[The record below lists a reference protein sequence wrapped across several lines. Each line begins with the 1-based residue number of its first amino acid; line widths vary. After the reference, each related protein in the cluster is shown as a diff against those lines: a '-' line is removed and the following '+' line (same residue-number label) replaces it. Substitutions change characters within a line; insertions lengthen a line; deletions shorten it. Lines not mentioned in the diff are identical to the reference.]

1 MIPDARFGVII
12 RDPTQLTESYSC
24 VHGVALRT
32 VTQYLGSGRTRFPQ
46 LLGNKTLQE
55 PPNLLPI
62 LPARCGEEKS
72 AVGPPSRGLRLI
84 TVTER
89 FSSACTSLVT
99 AIWFQADGS
108 AAVTHYRC
116 LPYHIASIASSSW
129 KGHGVI
135 FCAVC
140 NVIGRR
146 RPRWMWRL
154 IVKGHVFAS
163 EAS

>member
-32 VTQYLGSGRTRFPQ
+32 VTQYLGSGRTWLLQ

-72 AVGPPSRGLRLI
+72 AVGPPSRGLRL

-89 FSSACTSLVT
+89 FKRLYVT

-108 AAVTHYRC
+108 TAVTHYRC
-116 LPYHIASIASSSW
+116 LPYPIASIASSSW

-135 FCAVC
+135 FCTVC
-140 NVIGRR
+140 NVIEHR
-146 RPRWMWRL
+146 RPRWMRRL
-154 IVKGHVFAS
+154 IVEGHRGAFTGQKNV
-163 EAS
+163 